1 MSLEMLHRGRWL
13 QDSPKHHIE
22 EECEEFVKEYRDQKN
37 LRHLSLVEN
46 LEALDLKACHNLETL
61 PSDIS
66 PLRYLIHLD
75 LSQCYL
81 LDRMPKGIENL
92 IRLRV
97 LKGFVLGSSSKTP
110 CRNIRSCEFEIPKAI
125 QHTYSKWGY
134 DPRLKVLSKLEHFK
148 ISWDV
153 FDTSCILKAFLTKI
167 FQKPSKLPEGFTQLN
182 ITGGKLK
189 SLDDGEND
197 NIFWHMQILKLLD
210 INLTNLQELFPLLRY
225 AEIKQILNQ
234 YISFT
239 SIIHYATH
247 I

>member
-1 MSLEMLHRGRWL
+1 MLHRGRWL

-37 LRHLSLVEN
+37 LRHLSLGGIWRIFELPPFIFQVEN

-153 FDTSCILKAFLTKI
+153 FDTRYTDIQISFPSSLK
-167 FQKPSKLPEGFTQLN
+167 KLHLEGFPDQN
-182 ITGGKLK
+182 IP
-189 SLDDGEND
+189 E
-197 NIFWHMQILKLLD
+197 
-210 INLTNLQELFPLLRY
+210 
-225 AEIKQILNQ
+225 A
-234 YISFT
+234 
-239 SIIHYATH
+239 
-247 I
+247 